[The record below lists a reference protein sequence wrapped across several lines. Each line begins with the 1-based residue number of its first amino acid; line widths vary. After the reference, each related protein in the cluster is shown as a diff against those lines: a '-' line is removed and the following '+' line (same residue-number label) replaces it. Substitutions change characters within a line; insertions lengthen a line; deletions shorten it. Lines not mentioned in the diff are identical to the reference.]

1 MQPTSPG
8 GRNETSTDD
17 AFNVFCAHGPGSGSR
32 RASQRASAGTKPGAF
47 ARTKPVLNRTKPG
60 RFRSNQPGRSRS
72 SQPGRGPEFRVA
84 AAAPADRPGPY
95 GSRSRTSKRAPLP
108 RGWDRAPRRRS
119 PRPRRTQHPSQRPC
133 TSSGPRIRT
142 TTSTDHQRGPG
153 VLLAGDGGGEPVGQ
167 QDRVDPGVGVGLGG
181 VEVVQV
187 DEDLLGG
194 GGEVAAGARSGS
206 VLPPG
211 LLNSASNA
219 TQR

>member
-17 AFNVFCAHGPGSGSR
+17 AFNVFYAHGPGSGSR
-32 RASQRASAGTKPGAF
+32 RASQRASAGTKPGAS
-47 ARTKPVLNRTKPG
+47 ARTKPGASAGPNPG
-60 RFRSNQPGRSRS
+60 AVPSL
-72 SQPGRGPEFRVA
+72 ELL
-84 AAAPADRPGPY
+84 
-95 GSRSRTSKRAPLP
+95 LP
-108 RGWDRAPRRRS
+108 RQRIDPVLTDREAGPASARPCRADGTGAPRRRS
-119 PRPRRTQHPSQRPC
+119 PRPRRTQHHL
-133 TSSGPRIRT
+133 SGPAHRAGPESGPQPARIISAGPVCC
-142 TTSTDHQRGPG
+142 STLGT
-153 VLLAGDGGGEPVGQ
+153 VAGEPVGQ

-187 DEDLLGG
+187 DEDLPGG
-194 GGEVAAGARSGS
+194 DGEVAAGARSGS